1 MNIASWI
8 ENPRR
13 SFAVAAFALPLII
26 SGHASAGDKALAESL
41 FEAGREL
48 MKHGKVAQ
56 ACPKFAES
64 QRQDPSPGTLINL
77 AQCHEALGQTASA
90 WAEFKEASTLARS
103 KGRDSQAEFADDAV
117 RRLEPKLSKLVI
129 ESPPTSVPGLVVTR
143 DGIEIGSASLGTALA
158 VDPGEHLIEAK
169 APGYESFSTKVTLR
183 PDGDARSVA
192 LPTLAA
198 PPAKPTPMT
207 PTLAAS
213 PATAQAA
220 PAPRAEEPKPD
231 TEAGGSNHTL
241 AYVVGGVGIAGVGV
255 GVVFG
260 LLAKS
265 QADAAEDDPEL
276 CPKKSCSP
284 AGRSEID
291 AAETKAL
298 VSTVGFG
305 VGVVGIGLG
314 AYLLLS
320 GSGDERA
327 EHARRVVAD
336 VGPGRAVL
344 GYRGSF

>member
-1 MNIASWI
+1 MNIARLV

-13 SFAVAAFALPLII
+13 SLAIAAFALSQLV
-26 SGHASAGDKALAESL
+26 STHAFASDKALAESL

-48 MKHGKVAQ
+48 MKEGKVAE

-77 AQCHEALGQTASA
+77 AKCHETLGQTASA

-103 KGRDSQAEFADDAV
+103 MGRGSQAEFADDAV
-117 RRLEPKLSKLVI
+117 KRLEPKLSRLRI
-129 ESPPTSVPGLVVTR
+129 DPPPSSVPGLVVTR
-143 DGIEIGSASLGTALA
+143 DGVEIGVASLGTALA

-169 APGYESFSTKVTLR
+169 AAGYETFSAKVTVR
-183 PDGDARSVA
+183 PDGDSQSVA
-192 LPTLAA
+192 LPALAQSA
-198 PPAKPTPMT
+198 
-207 PTLAAS
+207 
-213 PATAQAA
+213 ATAPSPQAE
-220 PAPRAEEPKPD
+220 PAPKAEESKP
-231 TEAGGSNHTL
+231 EPQAGGSNHTL
-241 AYVVGGVGIAGVGV
+241 AYVIGGVGIAGVGV

-265 QADAAEDDPEL
+265 QADAAKDDPAL

-298 VSTVGFG
+298 VSTIGFG
-305 VGVVGIGLG
+305 VGAVGIGVG
-314 AYLLLS
+314 AFLLLS
-320 GSGDERA
+320 GSSDERA
-327 EHARRVVAD
+327 ERVRHVIAD

>member
-1 MNIASWI
+1 MNIVRLA
-8 ENPRR
+8 ENSRR
-13 SFAVAAFALPLII
+13 SLAVVAFALPLLV
-26 SGHASAGDKALAESL
+26 ATPAFAGDKALAESL
-41 FEAGREL
+41 FEAGRAL
-48 MKHGKVAQ
+48 MSQGKIAE

-77 AQCHEALGQTASA
+77 AKCHEALGKTASA

-103 KGRDSQAEFADDAV
+103 MGRDSQMQFADDAV

-129 ESPPTSVPGLVVTR
+129 EPPPTSVPGLVVTR
-143 DGIEIGSASLGTALA
+143 DGVEIGSASFGTALA
-158 VDPGEHLIEAK
+158 VDPGEHVIEAK

-183 PDGDARSVA
+183 PDGDSQSVA
-192 LPTLAA
+192 LPALT
-198 PPAKPTPMT
+198 
-207 PTLAAS
+207 AS
-213 PATAQAA
+213 PATAPGPQAA
-220 PAPRAEEPKPD
+220 QEPKAEEPKPEP
-231 TEAGGSNHTL
+231 EARGSNHTL

-265 QADAAEDDPEL
+265 QADAAEDDPAL

-298 VSTVGFG
+298 VSSIGFG
-305 VGVVGIGLG
+305 VGAVGLG
-314 AYLLLS
+314 VGVYLLVS

>member
-1 MNIASWI
+1 MNIASLV

-13 SFAVAAFALPLII
+13 SLALVAFALPLLV
-26 SGHASAGDKALAESL
+26 STPAFAGDKALAESL

-48 MKHGKVAQ
+48 MKQGKVAE

-90 WAEFKEASTLARS
+90 WAEFKEAATLARS
-103 KGRDSQAEFADDAV
+103 MGRGSQEQFANDAV
-117 RRLEPKLSKLVI
+117 RRLEPKLSRLVI
-129 ESPPTSVPGLVVTR
+129 APPPASVPGLVVTR
-143 DGIEIGSASLGTALA
+143 DGVEIGSASFGTALA
-158 VDPGEHLIEAK
+158 VDPGEHVIEAK
-169 APGYESFSTKVTLR
+169 APGYESFSTKVTVR
-183 PDGDARSVA
+183 PDGDSQSVA

-198 PPAKPTPMT
+198 SPVTAPA
-207 PTLAAS
+207 
-213 PATAQAA
+213 AQAA
-220 PAPRAEEPKPD
+220 TEPKAEEPKSEPR
-231 TEAGGSNHTL
+231 AAGSNHTL
-241 AYVVGGVGIAGVGV
+241 AYVAGGVGIAGIGV

-298 VSTVGFG
+298 VSTIGFG
-305 VGVVGIGLG
+305 VGAVGIGVG
-314 AYLLLS
+314 VVLLLS

-327 EHARRVVAD
+327 EHARRVIAD
-336 VGPGRAVL
+336 VGPGRAVI